1 MQTQTRTK
9 LNPNPQQSMAELES
23 AQPKVCP
30 YNRWYRFHECCIA
43 TCKNYTE
50 RTEHHCLA
58 VDRVQPT
65 GTKIISDAELHY
77 YKFHS
82 DGIST
87 KYVSIKRKE
96 ATERVVAILTL
107 RAFIEYIG
115 TNYKPGPAGGL
126 HGNKILLKR
135 ESVYPLRI
143 AKLQFKP
150 WMWPYIADP
159 KVFKKFKQG
168 KSGTILDVA
177 LCELLDVTPNKMES
191 LTKLTKEITW

>member
-1 MQTQTRTK
+1 MRKTENITVLSGT
-9 LNPNPQQSMAELES
+9 ALED
-23 AQPKVCP
+23 AQPKVCV
-30 YNRWYRFHECCIA
+30 YNRWYKFHKCCIT

-50 RTEHHCLA
+50 RTAHHCLA

-65 GTKIISDAELHY
+65 GTKIISDSELHY
-77 YKFHS
+77 YKFHA

-107 RAFIEYIG
+107 RSFIEYID
-115 TNYKPGPAGGL
+115 TNYRQKQQRLSLTTSNPS
-126 HGNKILLKR
+126 LLKR
-135 ESVYPLRI
+135 EGLYPLRI

-150 WMWPYIADP
+150 WMWQYIADP

-168 KSGTILDVA
+168 KSGAILDVA

-191 LTKLTKEITW
+191 LTKLTKEIKW